1 MQLTLRL
8 HSAVQN
14 VSVRTRAIF
23 YMLLSAFCFALV
35 ELVGVRFLEGITLY
49 QLVWGR
55 YAVHIVFMIVVLG
68 PRYKTTLVKTSNLKI
83 QILRSLTMFMMPVSF
98 LVAATQMPPHDIW
111 SVYWLSPLIMLSLS
125 TLVLHE
131 PVGSVRW
138 IAALIGF
145 GGVLLI
151 HRPDMGLFSPA
162 MVLAFLVGLAISLHL
177 MFSRILRHDHPLTS
191 LFHTA
196 LWVFAAITFLMPFVW
211 RTPSLNDVLVTIFVG
226 IFGLVTLF
234 FLARSGE
241 IAPLSTVASFSYTEA
256 IWTLLLNALVF
267 GTMPSKSNLLGV
279 LLIIGVAVYLYFYE
293 MKHPAPEAAEPPF
306 VQHVDKHV

>member
-8 HSAVQN
+8 HSAIQQ
-14 VSVRTRAIF
+14 VSVRAIL
-23 YMLLSAFCFALV
+23 YMLLSAFCFSLV
-35 ELVGVRFLEGITLY
+35 ELVGVRFLENITLY

-55 YAVHIVFMIVVLG
+55 YAVHLVFMLVVLG
-68 PRYKTTLVKTSNLKI
+68 PRYRTTLVKTSNLKI
-83 QILRSLTMFMMPVSF
+83 QILRSLTMFAMPVSF
-98 LVAATQMPPHDIW
+98 IIAATQMPPHDVW

-138 IAALIGF
+138 VAALIGF
-145 GGVLLI
+145 GGALLI
-151 HRPDMGLFSPA
+151 HRPDMGIFSLSIVPA
-162 MVLAFLVGLAISLHL
+162 FVVGLSISLHL

-211 RTPSLNDVLVTIFVG
+211 RVPSLRELFVIVFVG

-241 IAPLSTVASFSYTEA
+241 IAPLSTVASFSYTEV

-267 GTMPSKSNLLGV
+267 GTMPSKSMLLGV
-279 LLIIGVAVYLYFYE
+279 LLILAVTLYLFFYE
-293 MKHPAPEAAEPPF
+293 TSQPVPATTEHPATNRT
-306 VQHVDKHV
+306 HNSS